1 MVLLEK
7 RGLSS
12 SMAVQAIESATGISS
27 DGDKARVLLDAAER
41 YSSDPA
47 VNAALRKAAES
58 LHSDGDYRTVMSR
71 ISHHEST
78 L

>member
-1 MVLLEK
+1 V
-7 RGLSS
+7 
-12 SMAVQAIESATGISS
+12 AF
-27 DGDKARVLLDAAER
+27 AAER

-47 VNAALRKAAES
+47 VNAALRKPAES

-71 ISHHEST
+71 IGRHEAS